1 MDWIICRLSDLGNP
15 GSLGFVLETPRAPV
29 EGFLVRRGD
38 WVRAYRNSCPHTRAP
53 LEWVPNQFLDSSG
66 ELIQC
71 SMHGA
76 LFLVESGECVHGPCL
91 GAFPP
96 PFPIFFVPIVDNC
109 DHSDKINVGME
120 KFHSPYKL
128 LHSPPTIQATCV
140 GTCHACFG

>member
-15 GSLGFVLETPRAPV
+15 GSLGFVLETPRGPV

-38 WVRAYRNSCPHTRAP
+38 CVRAYRNSCPHTRAP

-91 GAFPP
+91 GAFLE
-96 PFPIFFVPIVDNC
+96 
-109 DHSDKINVGME
+109 GME
-120 KFHSPYKL
+120 VAVEDGDVRISMWPNASRKR
-128 LHSPPTIQATCV
+128 
-140 GTCHACFG
+140 